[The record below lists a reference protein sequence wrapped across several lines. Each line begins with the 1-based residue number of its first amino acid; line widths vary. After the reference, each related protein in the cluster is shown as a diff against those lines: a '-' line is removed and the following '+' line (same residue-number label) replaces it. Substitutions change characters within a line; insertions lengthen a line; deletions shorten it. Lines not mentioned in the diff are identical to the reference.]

1 MVVLSGFVSLVNA
14 LAWPSAILAI
24 AVLFRRELRLAMGRL
39 GEVKYGGMEVTFRED
54 LRQAETL
61 ARAVPRANAADSS
74 SSPSKIQLE
83 IASDQASDLAG
94 TLVGQETSPATT
106 ILSTSHSKPDPRSA
120 RTLDSFF
127 RLCEE
132 SPREGVLE
140 TWGELSRVLIHA
152 STVLGDRRTPAPL
165 RVETALRFLVERG
178 WLNSAEAELV
188 ERLRSLNNQV
198 ERREG
203 SLPSRDDARRFV
215 ELAGS
220 MIHRII
226 SLG

>member
-1 MVVLSGFVSLVNA
+1 MVVLSGFISLINA

-61 ARAVPRANAADSS
+61 ARVVPRADASSDSS
-74 SSPSKIQLE
+74 SPAKIQLE
-83 IASDQASDLAG
+83 IASGEASDLGG
-94 TLVGQETSPATT
+94 TLVGHEMSTATT
-106 ILSTSHSKPDPRSA
+106 ILSTSHSKADPRSV

-132 SPREGVLE
+132 SPGEGVLE

-152 STVLGDRRTPAPL
+152 STILGDRGAPAPL

-203 SLPSRDDARRFV
+203 PPPSRDDARRFV

-220 MIHRII
+220 MIQRVV